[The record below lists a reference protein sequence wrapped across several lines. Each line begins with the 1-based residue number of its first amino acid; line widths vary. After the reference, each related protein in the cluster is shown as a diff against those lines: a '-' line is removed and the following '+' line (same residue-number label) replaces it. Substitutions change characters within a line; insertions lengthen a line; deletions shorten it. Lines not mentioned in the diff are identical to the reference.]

1 MNYLDNFH
9 ERWFDEDGDVAL
21 CALGPGLPQL
31 GHGVVPVDGV
41 AVALAEVQ
49 LLVAGERGLL
59 EGRTFLQRVYS
70 LWHSGV
76 PM

>member
-1 MNYLDNFH
+1 M
-9 ERWFDEDGDVAL
+9 AL
-21 CALGPGLPQL
+21 CALRPGLPQL

-59 EGRTFLQRVYS
+59 EGCTLLHREYS
-70 LWHSGV
+70 VQHSAV